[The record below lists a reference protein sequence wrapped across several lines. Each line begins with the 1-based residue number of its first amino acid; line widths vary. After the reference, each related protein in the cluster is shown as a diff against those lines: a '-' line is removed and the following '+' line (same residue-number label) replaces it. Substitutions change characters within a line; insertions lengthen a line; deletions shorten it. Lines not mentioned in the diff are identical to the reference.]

1 MPSRSSST
9 STSEASEASRQRI
22 ILEALGLSD
31 GENEALEPSHPEPDP
46 VPQPEVR
53 DASIASSVSVAEEIT
68 SQRSLRH
75 LNAILTEM
83 AVDTDAKQHA
93 DPGSARTPDDP
104 GPRAK
109 ESFSQVQ
116 DLVPASED
124 VQDSQPEVEQ
134 LEDRVGIFSTD
145 EISTEGGSSLAACD
159 ATMEDPCLW
168 LADKSLDPLLA
179 LLASEVK
186 PLEIGKP
193 QIPRAVLD
201 RAVWE
206 LSREH
211 EELLRIADQQASLS
225 RLCAEGEVAKWRRRV
240 KALHRQMAPSKKLE
254 AQEAVSRAAGIAGGD
269 TLQACLNEV
278 AQKNHQMHDII
289 SQRCAKAREATQQDA
304 RRAADE
310 NANEPVTSRLL
321 MESHRPESEV
331 FSLGQSVQELQG
343 SGDTVGVADI
353 RQRLSV
359 LRSRA
364 HAWGNA

>member
-109 ESFSQVQ
+109 ESFSQ
-116 DLVPASED
+116 
-124 VQDSQPEVEQ
+124 VEQ